1 MNINEKVTRL
11 KERGVL
17 LTIQRH
23 AVLEFLEDNNL
34 HPTVEDIYQSL
45 KVTYPAISRATVYNT
60 LELFKQHG
68 VVQEITIERD
78 KAHYD
83 YRIEPHYHFL
93 CRRCGNVFDVG
104 MNKYLFEREALVNG
118 HKVEEMRFYI
128 IGICFTCLREGEDA

>member
-1 MNINEKVTRL
+1 
-11 KERGVL
+11 L

-23 AVLEFLEDNNL
+23 AVLGFLEDNNL
-34 HPTVEDIYQSL
+34 HPTAEDIYQSL

-78 KAHYD
+78 KANYD

-93 CRRCGNVFDVG
+93 CRRCSTVFDVG

-128 IGICFTCLREGEDA
+128 IGICFKCLKEGEDA